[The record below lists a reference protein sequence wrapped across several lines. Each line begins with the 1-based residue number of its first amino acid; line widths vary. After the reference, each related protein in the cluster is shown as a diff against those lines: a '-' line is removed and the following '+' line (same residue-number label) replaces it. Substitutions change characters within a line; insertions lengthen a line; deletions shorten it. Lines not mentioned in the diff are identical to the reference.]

1 MTTLPGRIFLDG
13 NFSFSTLD
21 ISCHLLLTCKISAE
35 KTADSLAGVSL
46 QIVLSLA
53 VFKILSLSLILTFSV
68 QFICS
73 VVSDSLQPHGLQHAR
88 LPHPSP
94 STRVCSNACPLT
106 QWCHPNH
113 LIHCRPLLLLP
124 SVFPSIRVFSNESTL
139 RMRWPKYWSFSFNIS
154 PSSEHPGLISFR
166 MD

>member
-46 QIVLSLA
+46 QIVFSLA

-88 LPHPSP
+88 PPCQLPTPGVHPNP
-94 STRVCSNACPLT
+94 CPLS
-106 QWCHPNH
+106 Q
-113 LIHCRPLLLLP
+113 
-124 SVFPSIRVFSNESTL
+124 
-139 RMRWPKYWSFSFNIS
+139 
-154 PSSEHPGLISFR
+154 
-166 MD
+166 